1 MNPFQNIT
9 IQIVLYEESEEIVFK
24 CLNNLKNFKII
35 ILDNAGNYKLK
46 KEILKKFSIS
56 KYFLENK
63 NLGFSKGHNK
73 ITSHVKTDYLLIL
86 NADCL
91 IDQENVFI
99 LLNAY
104 KRLKGSG
111 IVAPTTYDFE
121 KKLVHSFLQKY
132 SEFPSWI

>member
-9 IQIVLYEESEEIVFK
+9 IQIVLYEENEEMVFK

-46 KEILKKFSIS
+46 KEILKRFSIS

-91 IDQENVFI
+91 
-99 LLNAY
+99 
-104 KRLKGSG
+104 
-111 IVAPTTYDFE
+111 
-121 KKLVHSFLQKY
+121 
-132 SEFPSWI
+132 